1 MSLEKKG
8 LESVPYVVFESA
20 EARSER
26 HIKRLIIALIISII
40 VGLVTNLAWLYV
52 WNQYDYSSDNE
63 TFTKTYVQDGK
74 GLNIIGDSNEVGYGA
89 SGDLYEEKKN

>member
-1 MSLEKKG
+1 MEKKKSLE
-8 LESVPYVVFESA
+8 SIPYVVFEAA

-40 VGLVTNLAWLYV
+40 VSLLTNLAWLYV
-52 WNQYDYSSDNE
+52 WNQYNYSSDSE
-63 TFTKTYVQDGK
+63 TFARTYVQDGK

-89 SGDLYEEKKN
+89 SSDLYEEKKN